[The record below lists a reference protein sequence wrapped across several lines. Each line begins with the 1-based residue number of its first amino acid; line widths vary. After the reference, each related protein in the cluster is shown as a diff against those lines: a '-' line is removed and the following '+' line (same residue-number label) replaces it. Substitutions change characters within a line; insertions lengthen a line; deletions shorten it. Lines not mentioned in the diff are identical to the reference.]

1 MTGAKDQ
8 YDNVYGIKTKEEL
21 IEFSQIFFDQRVRGF
36 KKDMA
41 ICVEDDSRSQHAIL
55 PGLVTCIS
63 FLDLLSNQPRR
74 GRERSDGIAR
84 PGGS

>member
-1 MTGAKDQ
+1 LEMTGAKDQ
-8 YDNVYGIKTKEEL
+8 YDNVYGIKTKEE
-21 IEFSQIFFDQRVRGF
+21 IFFDQRVRGF